1 MSLGLLE
8 LSGWRGSRKPTGHV
22 AVASVRPAVENLE
35 ERTVMASPASLSH
48 GIGALL
54 GPVGQQAAS
63 FLPINITNVA
73 TQVVNGATQ
82 LVASGTIAGQPF
94 TAPVTVGVTPNA
106 ANPAATPILN
116 LHLGPIDLNV
126 LGLQVKTSEICLN
139 ISAQPGPGN
148 LLGNL
153 LGGLANAL
161 NTPGGTLGGF
171 LGSLTNGTSGLT
183 GTVNDLLN
191 GVTGLLNGGLGA
203 LTDPANATVLPSS
216 TTNILHLSVGPLN
229 LNLLGLVVNLDNCD
243 GGPVTVDV
251 NAVSGSGNLLG
262 NLLSGIAH
270 LADRPNVPALDH
282 LLANLGRSLDR
293 LGL

>member
-8 LSGWRGSRKPTGHV
+8 LSGWRGSRKPTGHA
-22 AVASVRPAVENLE
+22 AVASARPALENLE

-54 GPVGQQAAS
+54 GPVGHQAAT
-63 FLPINITNVA
+63 FLPININNVVA
-73 TQVVNGATQ
+73 QGVGDATQ
-82 LVASGTIAGQPF
+82 LVAFGTIAGQQF
-94 TAPVTVGVTPNA
+94 IAPITLGVTPVA
-106 ANPAATPILN
+106 PTAINPAPTPILN

-153 LGGLANAL
+153 LSGLANAL
-161 NTPGGTLGGF
+161 NTPTGTLGGF
-171 LGSLTNGTSGLT
+171 LGSLTSGAVT
-183 GTVNDLLN
+183 DLRN
-191 GVTGLLNGGLGA
+191 GVTGLLDGALGA

-251 NAVSGSGNLLG
+251 NAVPGSGNLLG
-262 NLLSGIAH
+262 NLLSSIAH

-282 LLANLGRSLDR
+282 LLANLGRSLNR
-293 LGL
+293 LGR